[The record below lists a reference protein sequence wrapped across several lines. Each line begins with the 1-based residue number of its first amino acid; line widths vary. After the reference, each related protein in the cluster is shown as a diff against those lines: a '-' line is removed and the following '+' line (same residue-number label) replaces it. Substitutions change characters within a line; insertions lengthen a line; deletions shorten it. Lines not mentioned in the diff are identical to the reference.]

1 MPDFYEFF
9 AGGGMARAGLG
20 GGWRCKFANDFD
32 AMKANVYRENWG
44 GEDFLLKD
52 INEVIT
58 SDLPG
63 FVDLAW
69 ASFPCQDL
77 SLAGNYA
84 GIGHWADQEQT
95 RSGTFWAF
103 IRLIQGLR
111 DERRAPSVIAL
122 ENVYGALT
130 ANGGRDFVAI
140 VSALSR
146 AGYRF
151 GAMVVDAALF
161 LPHSRPRLFIIAVRS
176 DLTIP
181 NELKLVEADPL
192 WHPPTMVD
200 ALGLLS
206 AEDREKWVWW
216 RLPRP
221 PARMSRFADLIQEA
235 PELVSWHSH
244 SETTSLLQLMNNR
257 HFTKVETAKT
267 AGKRMVGGVYKR
279 TRVENGNKVQRAE
292 VRFDDISGCI
302 RTPAGGSSRQ
312 SLVVVDGTQVRSRLL
327 SPREAARLMGLPDT
341 FKLPNN
347 YTDAYHVCGDGV
359 ALPVV
364 RHLSAHIF
372 EPLVAANQSST
383 TLLAAE

>member
-20 GGWRCKFANDFD
+20 GGWICKFSNDFD
-32 AMKANVYRENWG
+32 EMKADTYRANWDG
-44 GEDFLLKD
+44 QDFLLKD
-52 INEVIT
+52 INDVST

-63 FVDLAW
+63 LADLAW

-84 GIGHWADQEQT
+84 GIGHWTDQEQT

-103 IRLIQGLR
+103 IRLIRGLR
-111 DERRAPSVIAL
+111 DERRAPAMIAL

-140 VSALSR
+140 ASALSD

-151 GAMVVDAALF
+151 GALVVDAALF
-161 LPHSRPRLFIIAVRS
+161 LPHSRPRLFIIAVRC

-181 NELKLVEADPL
+181 DGLCLDEADAL
-192 WHPPTMVD
+192 WHPATMGE

-206 AEDREKWVWW
+206 AEHREKWVWW

-221 PARMSRFADLIQEA
+221 PARPSRFADLIQEA
-235 PELVSWHSH
+235 PELVEWHS
-244 SETTSLLQLMNNR
+244 
-257 HFTKVETAKT
+257 KVETENLLQMMNSRHLAKVEAAKK
-267 AGKRMVGGVYKR
+267 AGQRMVGGVYKR
-279 TRVENGNKVQRAE
+279 TRVENGIKVQRAE

-302 RTPAGGSSRQ
+302 RTPGGGSSRQ
-312 SLVVVDGTQVRSRLL
+312 SLVVVDGSQVRSRLL

-341 FKLPNN
+341 FKLPTN

-372 EPLVAANQSST
+372 EPLLAANQST
-383 TLLAAE
+383 TALLAAE